1 MTGVQTCAL
10 PICDSDKVGAGAYA
24 ATIGSPKG
32 NLLKFT
38 HGDIS
43 GTEIFRKNNCFQ
55 ISVLINHG
63 NSGGP
68 LLDQM
73 GQVIGIT
80 TFGEG
85 TAAVLRNG
93 KSIGSDIQGINYAI
107 KINEAKKFLKDNI
120 PGF

>member
-1 MTGVQTCAL
+1 
-10 PICDSDKVGAGAYA
+10 
-24 ATIGSPKG
+24 
-32 NLLKFT
+32 
-38 HGDIS
+38 
-43 GTEIFRKNNCFQ
+43 
-55 ISVLINHG
+55 
-63 NSGGP
+63 
-68 LLDQM
+68 M